1 VQKINPGEMHALM
14 RLVAQGQFREA
25 GSIAEAMTVSCPKEA
40 FGWKAL
46 GVALKGAGRSADALA
61 PMKKAVALAPGDAE
75 AHSNLGSIL
84 GDLGRFDQAEASFR
98 RALKINPESADAQF
112 QLGIALNYLGRIE
125 EAAASFRKVVRM
137 KPGFAEAHLNLAA
150 ALKALGRLEEALVH
164 YRSALAASPSLL
176 GARFGIYATLSTLVP
191 QWHVPMMN
199 EPRRN
204 EAYLAALKSAITPES
219 EVFEIGT
226 GSGLLAMMA
235 AKAGAR
241 RVTTCEAVPLI
252 AHAAQRIVADNGC
265 ERTVKVV
272 AKRSADVTLGED
284 VPEQAD
290 ILVSEIFSSELL
302 GEHVLPS
309 IEDAKRRLLK
319 PGGRVIPAAGS
330 IMVALFGG
338 DDLGRNL
345 RVADSFGFDLQHFNS
360 IVPDKQVIRRDDL
373 PVEMLSEDTV
383 GFRFD
388 FENGRSYP
396 PESKTLR
403 IPVTS
408 AGRCH
413 GVIQWMRL
421 EMDKDIAFE
430 NHPRDKSP
438 ISNWQRCAYVFRQPI
453 DVTPGQVAVVSASHN
468 RTIPWFVLERMEQAA

>member
-1 VQKINPGEMHALM
+1 MQNIRPETHALM
-14 RLVAQGQFREA
+14 RLVAQGQYREA
-25 GSIAEAMTVSCPKEA
+25 ATLAQTMTVNRPKEA

-46 GVALKGAGRSADALA
+46 GVVLKNIGRSADALA

-84 GDLGRFDQAEASFR
+84 GDLGRFDEAEASFR
-98 RALKINPESADAQF
+98 RALKINPDSAETQF
-112 QLGIALNYLGRIE
+112 QLGIALNYLGRAE
-125 EAAASFRKVVRM
+125 EAAASFRKVLKM
-137 KPGFAEAHLNLAA
+137 KPGFADAHFKLAST
-150 ALKALGRLEEALVH
+150 LKLLGRMDEALSQ
-164 YRSALAASPSLL
+164 YRSALAASPSMLD
-176 GARFGIYATLSTLVP
+176 ARYGIYATLSTLVP

-204 EAYLAALKSAITPES
+204 QAYFDALEAAITPAS
-219 EVFEIGT
+219 QVFEIGT

-235 AKAGAR
+235 ARLGAEH
-241 RVTTCEAVPLI
+241 VTTCEAVPLI
-252 AHAAQRIVADNGC
+252 ADAAQRIVAENGY
-265 ERTVKVV
+265 ESTVAVIP
-272 AKRSADVTLGED
+272 KRSTDVAVGQDL
-284 VPEQAD
+284 PRQAD

-345 RVADSFGFDLQHFNS
+345 RVEDSFGFRLQHFNS
-360 IVPDKQVIRRDDL
+360 IVSDKQTIRRDDL
-373 PVEMLSEDTV
+373 AVEMLSDDTV

-388 FENGRSYP
+388 FESAASHP

-403 IPVTS
+403 IPVTK

-413 GVIQWMRL
+413 GVIQWIRL
-421 EMDKDIAFE
+421 QMDEDVVFE
-430 NHPRDKSP
+430 NHPSRKSP
-438 ISNWQRCAYVFRQPI
+438 VSNWQRCAYVFREPI
-453 DVTPGQVAVVSASHN
+453 DVAPGQVAVIAASHN
-468 RTIPWFVLERMEQAA
+468 RVIPWFVLERIE